1 MNELAKEERAGREKA
16 QISLGFLKT
25 KYLSRKSRKYY
36 RYFGSLTT
44 PPCTEEIMWNILGKV
59 YKVKTRILL
68 CHIKAV
74 ILQNTWSL
82 PCSSIYLPPT
92 GDLAL
97 IYVIEGEIGLQGSS
111 KGSKS
116 TIVVKLQEQLQAY
129 TATQWASYWGIW
141 WGASRLTDQF

>member
-1 MNELAKEERAGREKA
+1 MNELAKEEREGREEA
-16 QISLGFLKT
+16 QISLGVMKT
-25 KYLSRKSRKYY
+25 NYLSRKSRKYY

-44 PPCTEEIMWNILGKV
+44 PPCTEKIMWNILGKV

-92 GDLAL
+92 DDLAL
-97 IYVIEGEIGLQGSS
+97 IYVKVRSVSKDQVKALKAPLLSSCKNNSRPIQPLNGRHIEVYDEELRG
-111 KGSKS
+111 
-116 TIVVKLQEQLQAY
+116 
-129 TATQWASYWGIW
+129 
-141 WGASRLTDQF
+141 